1 MMCIFCKI
9 INGELEGYFVY
20 EDEEFVAILDKY
32 PVSPGHT
39 LVMPK
44 QHFENYLEAP
54 EELLAELAKVVKTI
68 AIAVKSALKADGI
81 RILTNV
87 GESAGQVIFH
97 LHVHI
102 VPTWIR
108 EYPEDFKSFIP
119 RKQMS
124 EEYYNLLQKV
134 IREYI
139 EKIKEN

>member
-1 MMCIFCKI
+1 
-9 INGELEGYFVY
+9 
-20 EDEEFVAILDKY
+20 
-32 PVSPGHT
+32 GHT

-54 EELLAELAKVVKTI
+54 EEFLSDLAKVVKTV

-102 VPTWIR
+102 VPTWIG

-134 IREYI
+134 IKEYI
-139 EKIKEN
+139 KKIKEN